1 VIARRHWLGL
11 AATALLSLAL
21 VGCGKRDGGSPSADA
36 AEDGSFTVLAGSEV
50 RDLEPALLDAAHEAG
65 IKVKFSYAGT
75 LDIIERINTGEHFD
89 AILPA
94 NGAYPAV
101 ALASKPVARD
111 KLFYSRVALGIK
123 AAKLKALGWDA
134 KAPTWADIA
143 RAAGKGQLRYAMTNP
158 TSSNTGM
165 SALFAVASAAAGK
178 TEDLNAKEIDAP
190 MLKAFL
196 SGQKLTAG
204 SSGWLADAFAKAP
217 AELDAMV
224 NYEAVITRTNDK
236 LGEADKLKLLYPQ
249 DGVISADYPLML
261 LNAQRQADYAKL
273 IGVLKGAGFQRKA
286 AAELFLRPAIAD
298 VPLAASIPAASV
310 VELSFPNRL
319 EVFDAVLSSYQ
330 GEWKRPSTS
339 IFVLDTSGSMY
350 GERIDAMRNALK
362 VLAGTQANSASARYM
377 RFQSR
382 EKVVLI
388 TFSDR
393 VSMPTLVS
401 FEPTTLND
409 SRTKVNQL
417 ADELQANGGTAIY
430 DALIQAQRLATQERQ
445 SDPERF
451 ISIVLLTDGANTAG
465 MSFKAFQSGTP
476 VQGATRVFPIL
487 FGESD
492 TDEMS
497 ALASYTGG
505 RVFDGRKASLG
516 QVFKEIRGYQ

>member
-1 VIARRHWLGL
+1 
-11 AATALLSLAL
+11 
-21 VGCGKRDGGSPSADA
+21 
-36 AEDGSFTVLAGSEV
+36 
-50 RDLEPALLDAAHEAG
+50 
-65 IKVKFSYAGT
+65 
-75 LDIIERINTGEHFD
+75 
-89 AILPA
+89 
-94 NGAYPAV
+94 
-101 ALASKPVARD
+101 
-111 KLFYSRVALGIK
+111 
-123 AAKLKALGWDA
+123 
-134 KAPTWADIA
+134 
-143 RAAGKGQLRYAMTNP
+143 
-158 TSSNTGM
+158 
-165 SALFAVASAAAGK
+165 
-178 TEDLNAKEIDAP
+178 
-190 MLKAFL
+190 
-196 SGQKLTAG
+196 
-204 SSGWLADAFAKAP
+204 
-217 AELDAMV
+217 
-224 NYEAVITRTNDK
+224 
-236 LGEADKLKLLYPQ
+236 
-249 DGVISADYPLML
+249 
-261 LNAQRQADYAKL
+261 
-273 IGVLKGAGFQRKA
+273 
-286 AAELFLRPAIAD
+286 
-298 VPLAASIPAASV
+298 
-310 VELSFPNRL
+310 
-319 EVFDAVLSSYQ
+319 VLSSYQ